1 MTYILRRGERRDGR
15 EGLNGKVQRIIF
27 MVYLMRPTLGLEKGA
42 GAGAEGL
49 ALWAGSYLSA
59 EGGLGMLLYF
69 LLPTAVP
76 GRLRIAQLHGRCSGP
91 SKMQPF
97 VHIGFTRLG
106 YGYLL
111 GRRRKQRQ
119 DFPPSE
125 AGKK

>member
-1 MTYILRRGERRDGR
+1 
-15 EGLNGKVQRIIF
+15 
-27 MVYLMRPTLGLEKGA
+27 
-42 GAGAEGL
+42 
-49 ALWAGSYLSA
+49 
-59 EGGLGMLLYF
+59 MLLYF

-111 GRRRKQRQ
+111 GRRQKQRQ
-119 DFPPSE
+119 RLPTIRGRKE
-125 AGKK
+125 MKRAGESPKGRFYVNSK